1 MKIEVRTGRIEEV
14 VALSQ
19 KIPEFEKPYT
29 EKDYRKRLHDIHCIL
44 LAEVDSVP
52 VGFKVG
58 YDRFEDGQIFYSWMG
73 GVLPEYRKEGV
84 GKLLLQKMVIW
95 CKLKG
100 YRYLQFKTLNKH
112 RSMLHFA
119 IDQGFNVIDFKP
131 NENPKES
138 KVYFQK
144 KL

>member
-19 KIPEFEKPYT
+19 EIPEFENPYNAK
-29 EKDYRKRLHDIHCIL
+29 EYRERLHGVHLIL
-44 LAEVDSVP
+44 MADVAGVP

-58 YDRFEDGQIFYSWMG
+58 YDRFMDGKTFYSWMG
-73 GVLPEYRKEGV
+73 GVHPAYRKEGI
-84 GKLLLQKMVIW
+84 GKLLLNKMVIW

-100 YRYLQFKTLNKH
+100 YRYLQFRTLNKH

-119 IDQGFNVIDFKP
+119 IDQGFDIIELEVHED
-131 NENPKES
+131 PKNY
-138 KVYFQK
+138 KIYFQK